1 LTARAVA
8 EKTDAMKIH
17 LNRAGQSL
25 GQFTPEEV
33 RAGYREGKFNATD
46 LAWRDGMASW
56 RPLAEVIDEFA
67 PDLDDGGVPP
77 LPVVGQSGLPWEKRG
92 ESGFLASLF
101 ETIRLVL
108 LEPKTAFAAM
118 KPTGG
123 LGAPLFFF
131 VLVATVG
138 GVAGIFY
145 QTVLSSL
152 ESGVT
157 PQEKAVAAMF
167 GSTVAIGVTIML
179 LPVFLAALAFVSAGL
194 VHLALIVV
202 GGAKRPFEATFRVAC
217 YAGGATAVLQ
227 LLPVCG
233 AIVASVWNFV
243 CMVIGLSEVH
253 GIGKGR
259 ATVAV
264 LLPSIVCCG
273 LLVAGMAALVMAV
286 GGTAEFWQQVLEQ
299 AGKAGE

>member
-1 LTARAVA
+1 
-8 EKTDAMKIH
+8 MKIH
-17 LNRAGQSL
+17 LNRSGQSL

-33 RAGYREGKFNATD
+33 LAGYREGKFSATD
-46 LAWRDGMASW
+46 LAWRDGMAAW
-56 RPLAEVIDEFA
+56 RPLAEVIDELA
-67 PDLDDGGVPP
+67 PELAEGGAPP
-77 LPVVGQSGLPWEKRG
+77 LPVAVQEGLPWERRA
-92 ESGFLASLF
+92 ESGFLAALF

-108 LEPKTAFAAM
+108 LEPKAAFTAM

-131 VLVATVG
+131 VLLATIG

-145 QTVLSSL
+145 QTVYSSL
-152 ESGVT
+152 ESGASAE
-157 PQEKAVAAMF
+157 EKAVAAMF
-167 GSTVAIGVTIML
+167 TSTLAIGMTIML
-179 LPVFLAALAFVSAGL
+179 LPIFLAALAFISAGL
-194 VHLALIVV
+194 VHLALIIV

-227 LLPVCG
+227 LLPMCG
-233 AIVASVWNFV
+233 TIAASIWNFV

-259 ATVAV
+259 AVVAV

-273 LLVAGMAALVMAV
+273 LIAAAAVALVAAFGGMTELLQQAV
-286 GGTAEFWQQVLEQ
+286 EQ
-299 AGKAGE
+299 AGATGE

>member
-1 LTARAVA
+1 
-8 EKTDAMKIH
+8 MKIH
-17 LNRAGQSL
+17 LNRSGQSL

-33 RAGYREGKFNATD
+33 LAGYREGKFSATD
-46 LAWRDGMASW
+46 LAWRDGMAAW
-56 RPLAEVIDEFA
+56 RPLAEVIDELA
-67 PDLDDGGVPP
+67 PELAEGGAPP
-77 LPVVGQSGLPWEKRG
+77 LPVAVQEGLPWERRA
-92 ESGFLASLF
+92 ESGFLAALF

-108 LEPKTAFAAM
+108 LEPKAAFTAM

-131 VLVATVG
+131 VLLATIG

-145 QTVLSSL
+145 QTVYSSL
-152 ESGVT
+152 ESGASAE
-157 PQEKAVAAMF
+157 EKAVAAMF
-167 GSTVAIGVTIML
+167 TSTLAIGMTIML
-179 LPVFLAALAFVSAGL
+179 LPIFLAALAFISAGL
-194 VHLALIVV
+194 VHLALIIV

-227 LLPVCG
+227 LLPMCG
-233 AIVASVWNFV
+233 TIAASIWNFV

-259 ATVAV
+259 AVVAV

-273 LLVAGMAALVMAV
+273 LIVAGAVALVAAFGGMTELLQQAV
-286 GGTAEFWQQVLEQ
+286 EQ
-299 AGKAGE
+299 AGATGE